1 MNSWLQ
7 LQAHAVMTIYLV
19 TMKAGLILTLTIYSF
34 ATALTAQMPCG
45 TYPYGRQQFST
56 NTYLKHNSLS
66 IQNFIKQSLTS
77 VGENR
82 LDKTVIRIPVVVHV
96 LYHLPDEKITD
107 ERVNN
112 QLALLNKCFRMQ
124 NEDTVKIPSYFKN
137 LAADCEIEFHLATS
151 DPRKK
156 NTTGIIKKYTPI
168 SKWTVDD
175 KVKASAEMGDDPWD
189 PANYLN
195 IWVCNLD
202 KYAGYA
208 SVLGGPA
215 KTDGI
220 VIDLQAFGDEQKTLV
235 HETGHW
241 LGLKHIWGDEY
252 CGDDGIADTPKQ
264 ASYTIGCPS
273 GTRITCSNSPNGDL
287 YMDYMDFTN
296 DNCRLLFTHGQ
307 KARMKSLF
315 NPGGPRS
322 SLLASTGLNP
332 PLVFEIPVPDDDPKW
347 LEPRIYP
354 NPAKNELI
362 IDLNYDARWV
372 GNFIQV
378 INLHG
383 QVIATF
389 LISAKVQMIDISRF
403 SPGIYFL
410 AAKRKDGLSIRQ
422 KFVKY

>member
-1 MNSWLQ
+1 
-7 LQAHAVMTIYLV
+7 
-19 TMKAGLILTLTIYSF
+19 MKAGFILTLTVYLFGAS
-34 ATALTAQMPCG
+34 LTAQVPCG
-45 TYPYGRQQFST
+45 TYPYSQQQLST
-56 NTYLKHNSLS
+56 NLYLKQTSLS
-66 IQNFIKQSLTS
+66 VQNFIQQTLVSS
-77 VGENR
+77 GENR

-96 LYHLPDEKITD
+96 LYHHPAEKISD
-107 ERVNN
+107 KMVND
-112 QLALLNKCFRMQ
+112 QLTLLNQCFRLQ

-151 DPRKK
+151 DPGKR
-156 NTTGIIKKYTPI
+156 NTTGIVKKYTPI
-168 SKWTVDD
+168 EKWTVDD
-175 KVKASAEMGDDPWD
+175 KVKSSLEMGDDPWN
-189 PANYLN
+189 PAEYLN

-202 KYAGYA
+202 KYAGYS

-215 KTDGI
+215 NVDGI

-252 CGDDGIADTPKQ
+252 CGDDGVEDTPKQ

-273 GTRITCSNSPNGDL
+273 GTRVTCNNSPNGDL

-296 DNCRLLFTHGQ
+296 DKCRLLFTHGQ

-315 NPGGPRS
+315 NPGGPRN
-322 SLLASTGLNP
+322 SLLNSEGLNP
-332 PLVFEIPVPDDDPKW
+332 PLVFEIPVPEDDPKW

-372 GNFIQV
+372 GNIIQV

-383 QVIATF
+383 QQIATVP
-389 LISAKVQMIDISRF
+389 ISSKLQKIDISRL

-410 AAKRKDGLSIRQ
+410 AAKRKDGLSIRK